1 MRISKFLCVLSAVL
15 FISFSAN
22 AQSPKTRKAD
32 EAYNNWQW
40 SEAIELYKKALTKI
54 DNKTLKAEVLFK
66 LGECYKHINDLK
78 NAESS
83 YAKAV
88 KAKYPDPRAQ
98 LYVADCQKAQEKYTD
113 AMTSY
118 NEYKKLVPSDPRGDD
133 GVKSCTIAQKW
144 KDSPTRH
151 EVTLCP
157 FNSKVLDFAPSY
169 ADKKYNTIWFSSMRE
184 GATGSGTDG
193 TTGQS
198 FSDIYEVKRDK
209 KGAWNTP
216 ALVDKMINTGEGEGA
231 MAFNKK
237 KDAVY
242 YTRCPKE
249 TKKTLGCMIMV
260 STKKGQGWGQGEEIV
275 LCPDSFTVGHPSVNA
290 DESVLYFASDMP
302 GGLGGKDLWKVKLD
316 KQRKP
321 VGDPTNLGPMI
332 NTAGD
337 EMFPYITENALYFAS
352 NGLIGMGGLD
362 NFKAAVSGDGFSVP
376 ENLKFPINSAADD
389 FGICIEAKNEN
400 GFFTSC
406 RAGGKGMDDIYEF
419 RLPPVLFSLAGVV
432 KNLDNGDP
440 IIGSTVKLIG
450 SDGSSVEAK
459 SDATGNYR
467 FDFTPDGKRYVN
479 ANVSYTVSAS
489 MENHLADTKDF
500 TTVGIETQTDFTK
513 DLLLKPIKKEVGFRL
528 PEILYD
534 LSAWDLKPQYQDS
547 LAGLVK
553 TMEQNP
559 NIVIELGSHTDTRG
573 DNKSNEIL
581 AQKRAQSVVD
591 YLVSKGIAG
600 DRMVAKG
607 YGESRPIVTDKEIA
621 AMATEEEKEIGHQ
634 KNRRSEFKVIREDY
648 VPKEDPNTKKAPKVQ
663 NAEEEEE

>member
-1 MRISKFLCVLSAVL
+1 MRISKLLCVLAATL
-15 FISFSAN
+15 FISVQAF
-22 AQSPKTRKAD
+22 AQSPKTKKAD

-54 DNKTLKAEVLFK
+54 DNKALKAEVLYK
-66 LGECYKHINDLK
+66 VADCYKRVNDLK
-78 NAESS
+78 NAENS
-83 YAKAV
+83 YAKAI

-98 LYVADCQKAQEKYTD
+98 LYMADCQKAQERYTD

-118 NEYKKLVPSDPRGDD
+118 TEYKKLVPSDPRGDD
-133 GVKSCTIAQKW
+133 GIKSCTIAQKW

-151 EVTLCP
+151 EVTICP
-157 FNSKVLDFAPSY
+157 FNSKVLDFAPNY
-169 ADKKYNTIWFSSMRE
+169 ADKKYNTLWFSSMRE

-216 ALVDKMINTGEGEGA
+216 SPVDKMVNTGEGEGA
-231 MAFNKK
+231 MVFNKK

-242 YTRCPKE
+242 FTRCPKE

-260 STKKGQGWGQGEEIV
+260 STKKGNGWGAAEEVI
-275 LCPDSFTVGHPSVNA
+275 LCADSFTVGHPALNA
-290 DESVLYFASDMP
+290 DETVLYFASDMP
-302 GGLGGKDLWKVKLD
+302 GGLGGKDIWKVQLD

-321 VGDPTNLGPMI
+321 KDSPVNLGPMI

-337 EMFPYITENALYFAS
+337 EMFPYVTETALYFAS

-362 NFKAAVSGDGFSVP
+362 NFKAPISGDGFSVP

-400 GFFTSC
+400 GFFTSS

-432 KNLDNGDP
+432 KDLDSGEP
-440 IIGSTVKLIG
+440 IIGATVKLIG
-450 SDGSSVEAK
+450 SDGSSVEVK

-467 FDFTPDGKRYVN
+467 YDFTPDGKRYVN
-479 ANVSYTVSAS
+479 ANISYTVSGA

-513 DLLLKPIKKEVGFRL
+513 DLQLKPIKKEVGFRL

-547 LAGLVK
+547 LTGLVK
-553 TMEQNP
+553 TMNQNP

-573 DNKSNEIL
+573 DNKSNEVL

-600 DRMVAKG
+600 DRMVARG
-607 YGESRPIVTDKEIA
+607 YGENRPLMTDKDIA
-621 AMATEEEKEIGHQ
+621 AMATEEEKEAAHQ
-634 KNRRSEFKVIREDY
+634 KNRRSEFKVLREDY
-648 VPKEDPNTKKAPKVQ
+648 VPKEDPNSKIAPKIQ
-663 NAEEEEE
+663 NVEEEE

>member
-1 MRISKFLCVLSAVL
+1 MRISKILCVLTAVL
-15 FISFSAN
+15 LISAHAS
-22 AQSPKTRKAD
+22 AQSSKTRKAD

-54 DNKTLKAEVLFK
+54 DNKALKAEVLFK
-66 LGECYKHINDLK
+66 TAECYRNINDLK
-78 NAESS
+78 NAESN
-83 YAKAV
+83 YAKAI
-88 KAKYPDPRAQ
+88 KSKYPDPRAQ
-98 LYVADCQKAQEKYTD
+98 LLLADCQKAQEKYTD
-113 AMTSY
+113 AINSY
-118 NEYKKLVPSDPRGDD
+118 NEYKKLVPSDSRGED

-144 KDSPTRH
+144 KDTPTRH

-193 TTGQS
+193 TTGQA

-216 ALVDKMINTGEGEGA
+216 SLVDKMINTGEGEGA

-242 YTRCPKE
+242 FTRCPKE
-249 TKKTLGCMIMV
+249 SKKTLGCMIMV
-260 STKKGQGWGQGEEIV
+260 STKKGNGWGPAEEIV
-275 LCPDSFTVGHPSVNA
+275 LCADSFTVGHPAISP
-290 DESVLYFASDMP
+290 DETTLYFASDMP
-302 GGLGGKDLWKVKLD
+302 GGLGGKDIWKIKLT

-321 VGDPTNLGPMI
+321 DGNPINLGPTI

-337 EMFPYITENALYFAS
+337 EMFPYVTEGALYFAS

-362 NFKAAVSGDGFSVP
+362 NFKAAISGDGFSTP

-389 FGICIEAKNEN
+389 FGICIENKNEN
-400 GFFTSC
+400 GFFTSS

-432 KNLDNGDP
+432 KDIDTGEPL
-440 IIGSTVKLIG
+440 IGSTVKLIG
-450 SDGSSVEAK
+450 SDGSSVESK

-500 TTVGIETQTDFTK
+500 TTVGIETQTDFVK
-513 DLLLKPIKKEVGFRL
+513 DLALKSIKKDPIRL
-528 PEILYD
+528 PDILYD

-553 TMEQNP
+553 TMNQNP

-581 AQKRAQSVVD
+581 AQKRAQSVVE
-591 YLVSKGIAG
+591 YLISKGIAG

-607 YGESRPIVTDKEIA
+607 YGENRPLVSDKQIA
-621 AMATEEEKEIGHQ
+621 AMATEEEKEVGHQ

-648 VPKEDPNTKKAPKVQ
+648 VPKEDPNSKLAPKIQ
-663 NAEEEEE
+663 NVEEDEE

>member
-1 MRISKFLCVLSAVL
+1 MRISKFLCVLSAILLMSVYA
-15 FISFSAN
+15 F

-54 DNKTLKAEVLFK
+54 DNKALKAEVLFK
-66 LGECYKHINDLK
+66 VAECYKHINDMK
-78 NAESS
+78 NAESN

-98 LYVADCQKAQEKYTD
+98 LYLADCQKAQEKYTD

-216 ALVDKMINTGEGEGA
+216 SLVDRMINTGEGEGA

-242 YTRCPKE
+242 FTRCPKE

-260 STKKGQGWGQGEEIV
+260 STKKGNGWGEATEIV
-275 LCPDSFTVGHPSVNA
+275 LCPDSFTVGHPAVNA
-290 DESVLYFASDMP
+290 DETALYFASDMP
-302 GGLGGKDLWKVKLD
+302 GGLGGKDIWKVKLD

-321 VGDPTNLGPMI
+321 VGDPVNLGPMI

-419 RLPPVLFSLAGVV
+419 RLPPVLFSLAGQV
-432 KNLDNGDP
+432 KNLDNGEP

-591 YLVSKGIAG
+591 YLISKGIAG

-621 AMATEEEKEIGHQ
+621 AMATEEEKEAGHQ

-648 VPKEDPNTKKAPKVQ
+648 VPKEDPNAKKAPKVQ